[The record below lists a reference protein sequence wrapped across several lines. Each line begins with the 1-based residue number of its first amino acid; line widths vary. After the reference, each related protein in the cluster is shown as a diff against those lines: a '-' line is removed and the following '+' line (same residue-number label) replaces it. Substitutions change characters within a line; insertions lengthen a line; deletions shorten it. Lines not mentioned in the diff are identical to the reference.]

1 MVMATLSEA
10 AHSSTHEEACVRVL
24 ARHNRHNTQSECG
37 RHRERLPGVTA
48 GKPKRSRGRKDG
60 CKENKDARVS
70 LSLCQVVRHSSR
82 CACHAPCL
90 LQQTIAGSDQLSVC
104 VSRARVMSAAHRV
117 AVLAAYRRALKI
129 ARDWPRLVGD
139 LEKTAETTVAAQE
152 YIRSEARQL
161 IEHSGQEQNPHAINK
176 CGDTCSHC
184 ATRCCCSR
192 APERLRGRPC
202 KCEARTPTHC
212 CP

>member
-1 MVMATLSEA
+1 VVE
-10 AHSSTHEEACVRVL
+10 
-24 ARHNRHNTQSECG
+24 
-37 RHRERLPGVTA
+37 REQRRTCFSPPLPGSA
-48 GKPKRSRGRKDG
+48 L
-60 CKENKDARVS
+60 
-70 LSLCQVVRHSSR
+70 LSA
-82 CACHAPCL
+82 CACNAPCL
-90 LQQTIAGSDQLSVC
+90 LQQTIAGSDQLCCVWRMRMC
-104 VSRARVMSAAHRV
+104 VSRARVMSAAHSV

-161 IEHSGQEQNPHAINK
+161 IERSAQEQNPHAINK
-176 CGDTCSHC
+176 CADTCSHC
-184 ATRCCCSR
+184 AARCCRFR
-192 APERLRGRPC
+192 ASKRVRGRPC